1 MISFVVGWCIKVL
14 DNYLIHN
21 NVVLIIYKSE
31 LKTLDHPPNPG
42 KYIHR
47 KLLKNFS

>member
-14 DNYLIHN
+14 DKYLIHN

-31 LKTLDHPPNPG
+31 YASRTF
-42 KYIHR
+42 IE